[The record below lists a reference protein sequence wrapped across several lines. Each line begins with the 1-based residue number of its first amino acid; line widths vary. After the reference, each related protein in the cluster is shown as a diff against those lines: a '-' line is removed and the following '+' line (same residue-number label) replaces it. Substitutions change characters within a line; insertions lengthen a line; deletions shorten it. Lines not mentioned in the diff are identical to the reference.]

1 MIAHAGGADE
11 SLSLVLLAAALWT
24 AWAAR
29 SRLKGLR
36 FPRTPRYGA
45 YVMIAGAVV
54 LAVAS
59 AWLPRAILGPDST
72 GMTTSPGSRPTPA
85 TTLTFASPQ
94 EGATVSGQQLNVVL
108 DLQGGRVVTQ
118 ETPVTS
124 DTGHIHVTVDGKLVS
139 MTFGTVQV
147 LDLRPYDPG
156 NHVLEAEFVAA
167 DHLSFEPP
175 VVAHITFTI
184 SEEPT

>member
-11 SLSLVLLAAALWT
+11 SLSLALLAAALWA

-36 FPRTPRYGA
+36 FPRLPRYGA
-45 YVMIAGAVV
+45 YGLIVGALI
-54 LAVAS
+54 LAVGS
-59 AWLPRAILGPDST
+59 AWLPRAIFPPGTAD
-72 GMTTSPGSRPTPA
+72 MTPAPGSRPSPA
-85 TTLTFASPQ
+85 ATLTFASPQ
-94 EGATVSGQQLNVVL
+94 EGETVSGEQLDVVL
-108 DLQGGRVVTQ
+108 ELQGGRVVTQ
-118 ETPVTS
+118 DTPVTA
-124 DTGHIHVTVDGKLVS
+124 DTGHVHVTVDGKLVS

-156 NHVLEAEFVAA
+156 PHVLEAEFVAA

-175 VVAHITFTI
+175 VVARLSFTI
-184 SEEPT
+184 AEAPA